1 MWLSYSANFGDEVNG
16 VNLRYKPAGSRYA
29 MCLQEIRLRDPGD
42 LLPQPGILDG
52 ADNVARIAT
61 VRASSTH
68 AGSTPE
74 GAVDG
79 IVEGAQNDLSREW
92 VSQGESA
99 SAMIRLS
106 WLDAQRVDRVVLFDR
121 PNRIDQIMAG
131 TLVFSDGTTLKTG
144 ELPDDGANGLEVKFA
159 PKKINWLI
167 FVVEK
172 TKGTAQ
178 NIGLSEIAVFGHDA
192 RE

>member
-1 MWLSYSANFGDEVNG
+1 
-16 VNLRYKPAGSRYA
+16 
-29 MCLQEIRLRDPGD
+29 LQEIRLRNPAEPA
-42 LLPQPGILDG
+42 PQPGILDV

-61 VRASSTH
+61 VRASSAH

-79 IVEGAQNDLSREW
+79 TVEGTQNDISREW

-99 SAMIRLS
+99 SAMMRLS
-106 WLDAQRVDRVVLFDR
+106 WLFDR

-131 TLVFSDGTTLKTG
+131 TLVFSDGTTIKTG
-144 ELPDDGANGLEVKFA
+144 ELPDDAAKGLELKFA
-159 PKKINWLI
+159 PKKIRWLI

-172 TKGTAQ
+172 TKGTA
-178 NIGLSEIAVFGHDA
+178 
-192 RE
+192 